1 MATDPA
7 ETLRGGRYAVLRV
20 LGEGAQGET
29 LEALDKREGRL
40 VAIKRFIVKG
50 AKSWK
55 SVELAEREARVLRSL
70 DHPALPRYRE
80 HFEEDGALYLVMD
93 KLEGESVGSLL
104 RHGET
109 FSQRDVVR
117 FLDQASDVLSY
128 LHGRAPPVIHRDL
141 KPGNVLR
148 RPDGSFAFVDF
159 GSVRDSL
166 KPEGGS
172 TVVGTFGYM
181 APEQFQ
187 GRALPGSDVY
197 AVGATAL
204 AMLTRREPE
213 DLPHRGLGIDVAAAL
228 GGQVSPGLVRVLGAM
243 LEPDPDRRP
252 GSLAPLL
259 AELSDDPPAGAQ
271 RAAGGP
277 PWADD
282 WSKWTEAS
290 NAEAWGGPWAGR
302 WQHRVDR
309 AARRAERHAE
319 RWRRR
324 TRGRPRA
331 WQGSHAVPPIALVFA
346 HFGLTVAE
354 ILLMVL
360 FRAVVPVVLTLLSL
374 VLGPGLRR
382 AAARASELGLR
393 ISDELARARQRL
405 AQPDS
410 RERVADE
417 VRPASRVRVTDAVE
431 EDDGAEAP
439 DRQERRH

>member
-1 MATDPA
+1 
-7 ETLRGGRYAVLRV
+7 
-20 LGEGAQGET
+20 
-29 LEALDKREGRL
+29 
-40 VAIKRFIVKG
+40 
-50 AKSWK
+50 
-55 SVELAEREARVLRSL
+55 
-70 DHPALPRYRE
+70 
-80 HFEEDGALYLVMD
+80 MD

-104 RHGET
+104 RRGES
-109 FSQRDVVR
+109 FSQRDVRR
-117 FLDQASDVLSY
+117 FLDQAAEVLGY

-252 GSLAPLL
+252 RSLGPLL
-259 AELSDDPPAGAQ
+259 AQLSDDPPVGAHG
-271 RAAGGP
+271 AAGGP
-277 PWADD
+277 SWAGD
-282 WSKWTEAS
+282 WSKWAEAW
-290 NAEAWGGPWAGR
+290 NAETWGGPWAGR
-302 WQHRVDR
+302 WQHRMDR
-309 AARRAERHAE
+309 AARRAERRAE
-319 RWRRR
+319 RWQRRAWR
-324 TRGRPRA
+324 RPGPRA
-331 WQGSHAVPPIALVFA
+331 IPPVALLFA

-354 ILLMVL
+354 ILLVVL
-360 FRAVVPVVLTLLSL
+360 FRAVVPVALTLLSL

-393 ISDELARARQRL
+393 IGDELARSRQRL
-405 AQPDS
+405 AHPDS

-417 VRPASRVRVTDAVE
+417 VRPASRVRVDAAAE

-439 DRQERRH
+439 DRQERRR